1 MKRRQPATVW
11 GYIGLGAFR
20 GALAGLVC
28 GFALADLVLVG
39 TFDGTDGL
47 LAIGTFAGIFGII
60 VGAVAG
66 MVIGAVVGAMRDRLG
81 AVAPTV
87 AAITF
92 GLGTIVAI
100 AVAIS
105 NIIGS
110 TPSRAGYAFLIS
122 LGISAP
128 IAAIAGVAAT
138 GIYGHASATRAM
150 TRDPSRPS
158 DLT

>member
-28 GFALADLVLVG
+28 GFGLADLVLVS
-39 TFDGTDGL
+39 TFGETDGL
-47 LAIGTFAGIFGII
+47 LAIGAFGAI
-60 VGAVAG
+60 VGFVVGTVAG
-66 MVIGAVVGAMRDRLG
+66 VVIGAVVGAMRDRLG
-81 AVAPTV
+81 AIAPAV

-110 TPSRAGYAFLIS
+110 TPSRAGYAFVIS

-128 IAAIAGVAAT
+128 IAAIAGFAAI
-138 GIYGHASATRAM
+138 GVYGHASVDRST
-150 TRDPSRPS
+150 TQELRPS
-158 DLT
+158 GLT